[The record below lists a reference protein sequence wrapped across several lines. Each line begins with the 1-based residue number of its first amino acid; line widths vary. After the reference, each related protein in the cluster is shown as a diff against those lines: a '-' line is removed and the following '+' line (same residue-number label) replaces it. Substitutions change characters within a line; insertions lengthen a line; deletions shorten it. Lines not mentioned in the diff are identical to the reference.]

1 MSFSQRL
8 KERREKVGLTQ
19 MELANILGITKGA
32 IGNYETGFSSPK
44 ADILYKLF
52 DALDCDANYLFQDEM
67 NIKKEPDTQS
77 VSSPDLQKI
86 KETLVQFLT
95 LAGYIKPGEDITDE
109 QLRFLEGVIL
119 LLDHY
124 FDHQA

>member
-8 KERREKVGLTQ
+8 KERREQVGLTQ
-19 MELANILGITKGA
+19 IELANMLGITKGA

>member
-52 DALDCDANYLFQDEM
+52 DA
-67 NIKKEPDTQS
+67 
-77 VSSPDLQKI
+77 
-86 KETLVQFLT
+86 
-95 LAGYIKPGEDITDE
+95 
-109 QLRFLEGVIL
+109 
-119 LLDHY
+119 
-124 FDHQA
+124 

>member
-8 KERREKVGLTQ
+8 KERRKKVGLTQ

-32 IGNYETGFSSPK
+32 IGNYETGFSLPK

-109 QLRFLEGVIL
+109 QLRFLEGVVL

-124 FDHQA
+124 FDQQS